1 VSYES
6 GGDWATGTFVS
17 GTTWGDRGD
26 RELLA
31 ESHGV
36 AISRLLALGANME
49 PADVY
54 AGVAVESRR

>member
-1 VSYES
+1 MSYEG

-17 GTTWGDRGD
+17 VTTWGDRRD

-36 AISRLLALGANME
+36 AISRLLALGANLE

-54 AGVAVESRR
+54 EG